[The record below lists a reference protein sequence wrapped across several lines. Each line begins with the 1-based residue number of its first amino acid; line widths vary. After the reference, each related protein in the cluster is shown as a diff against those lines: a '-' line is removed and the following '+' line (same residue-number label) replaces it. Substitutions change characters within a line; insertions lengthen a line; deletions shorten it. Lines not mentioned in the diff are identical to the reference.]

1 MPVIVRGSA
10 PDVDKEPVLGTL
22 ECVEPQD
29 ATAFLRAMEAY
40 GRIRRRDGAFRW
52 GIYRDLEQ
60 ADVHLEPSGTE
71 LAIWHGARLVGALAN
86 RLRRCDPKD
95 RRASSF
101 PSSLNAVC
109 ALAFHR

>member
-10 PDVDKEPVLGTL
+10 PDVDKEPVLVTL

-60 ADVHLEPSGTE
+60 ADEYLEPSGTE
-71 LAIWHGARLVGALAN
+71 LAIWHGARLVGALRIA
-86 RLRRCDPKD
+86 
-95 RRASSF
+95 
-101 PSSLNAVC
+101 
-109 ALAFHR
+109 